1 MYTFSF
7 IFQSFSYLV
16 FFSALDTDITSWG
29 GIIVTPGMPA
39 YNKEEHRKQEMVE
52 DEQDGEQKVLEEG
65 ETPDSG
71 EENMEA

>member
-1 MYTFSF
+1 
-7 IFQSFSYLV
+7 
-16 FFSALDTDITSWG
+16 
-29 GIIVTPGMPA
+29 MPA